1 MIVFEF
7 INKIRDTTK
16 NINRSENHH
25 HKTADDNSKFNHD
38 DVPLEKSDYDKMR
51 KKVIILGDFMINNI
65 TAKSYQN
72 LKKTEV
78 LHHPEQ

>member
-7 INKIRDTTK
+7 INKFRDTTK
-16 NINRSENHH
+16 NINRSENHL

-65 TAKSYQN
+65 NSQELSKS
-72 LKKTEV
+72 KKN
-78 LHHPEQ
+78 

>member
-1 MIVFEF
+1 
-7 INKIRDTTK
+7 
-16 NINRSENHH
+16 
-25 HKTADDNSKFNHD
+25 
-38 DVPLEKSDYDKMR
+38 MR

>member
-7 INKIRDTTK
+7 INKFRDTTK